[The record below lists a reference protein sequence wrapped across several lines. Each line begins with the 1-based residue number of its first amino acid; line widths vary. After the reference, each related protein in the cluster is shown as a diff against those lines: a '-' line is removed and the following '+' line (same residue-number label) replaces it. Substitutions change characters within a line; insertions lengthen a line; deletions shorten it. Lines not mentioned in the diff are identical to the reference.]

1 MLISCWSAKG
11 GSGTTVVAAAIAL
24 RLARS
29 VPVVLADLAGDLP
42 LVLGGPEPADDH
54 PGLVDWLAAGPDVAD
69 TAIDRLMVSVSP
81 RLSLLPRGVPRAEVV
96 DDDSAG
102 SRLAAALAARG
113 TVVADCGLITPG
125 SPSWT
130 VAAEA
135 VPAYSAGG
143 DAAEW
148 AVTGETTA
156 SVLAAY
162 REEVE
167 RSRALASR
175 AGLDQPAAV
184 VIDDFR
190 NSRRPRDLLLMA
202 AIYTRLFVSLTA
214 GGSRLASLLAD
225 LALFAAAA
233 STPAAALD
241 PPSGLNPQEIPTIRQ
256 TPGTGRGQGRP
267 ARPTGACGPS
277 GGDWR

>member
-54 PGLVDWLAAGPDVAD
+54 PGLVDWLAAGPGVAD

-81 RLSLLPRGVPRAEVV
+81 RLSLLPRGAPRAEVV

-135 VPAYSAGG
+135 QQSLLVMRTCYVALRRAMVLPLRPSA
-143 DAAEW
+143 
-148 AVTGETTA
+148 V
-156 SVLAAY
+156 VLI
-162 REEVE
+162 EEVGRMVDQDLVQE
-167 RSRALASR
+167 ALGVPVIARVEWDQTIGRAID
-175 AGLDQPAAV
+175 AGLLSCRFPPKL
-184 VIDDFR
+184 
-190 NSRRPRDLLLMA
+190 RR
-202 AIYTRLFVSLTA
+202 IVQ
-214 GGSRLASLLAD
+214 
-225 LALFAAAA
+225 AAA
-233 STPAAALD
+233 
-241 PPSGLNPQEIPTIRQ
+241 
-256 TPGTGRGQGRP
+256 
-267 ARPTGACGPS
+267 
-277 GGDWR
+277 